1 MKSKFLP
8 LIIAVALQCFAT
20 TAADAAKPVKSSVQ
34 NYINGTMKSDRLWKN
49 AVIAIKAIDD
59 KGKVIAE
66 WNPNFPILT
75 ASTMKTVTTG
85 AGLFYLGE
93 DFRFETKVAY
103 TGTINNGTLQGDL
116 FIIGGGD
123 PTLGS
128 ADTVAFPIDSI
139 FGVWRDAV
147 ANAGINK
154 VNGNI
159 VVDDSFFKREIPA
172 SWCWSD
178 IAYDYGCAPSGLTFY
193 ENTTKFKLTPGAV
206 PGSKANVEVEYP
218 LLPTLSIENSVVT
231 GEPNSGNNNS
241 YRTQDLS
248 LSGRFYGSIPVNREV
263 IYETNSNKFP
273 HLSCGYEF
281 ERFLEKSS
289 INVNGTVEDIQAYN
303 KRMAANPASAVAAP
317 AIIATT
323 YSPELWKIVLITNRI
338 SNNLYAETILR

>member
-8 LIIAVALQCFAT
+8 LMLAVALQCFAT

-66 WNPNFPILT
+66 WNPDFPILT

-159 VVDDSFFKREIPA
+159 VVDDSFF
-172 SWCWSD
+172 
-178 IAYDYGCAPSGLTFY
+178 
-193 ENTTKFKLTPGAV
+193 
-206 PGSKANVEVEYP
+206 
-218 LLPTLSIENSVVT
+218 
-231 GEPNSGNNNS
+231 
-241 YRTQDLS
+241 
-248 LSGRFYGSIPVNREV
+248 
-263 IYETNSNKFP
+263 
-273 HLSCGYEF
+273 
-281 ERFLEKSS
+281 
-289 INVNGTVEDIQAYN
+289 
-303 KRMAANPASAVAAP
+303 
-317 AIIATT
+317 
-323 YSPELWKIVLITNRI
+323 
-338 SNNLYAETILR
+338 